1 MCLSPCDDTDDLE
14 EEGTGYNAWQRCGG
28 VGGNFSHQME
38 GAITAGV
45 QVVHC
50 TKHLAGV
57 QMEAEIQPSSTR
69 QARESGVRLW
79 MPEKELFSNLC

>member
-1 MCLSPCDDTDDLE
+1 MTLMIWRRKVLVITH
-14 EEGTGYNAWQRCGG
+14 GNAGRGAG
-28 VGGNFSHQME
+28 VNFSHQIE
-38 GAITAGV
+38 GASTAGV

-79 MPEKELFSNLC
+79 MPKKELFSNLC